1 MSEDNDKP
9 FIPKYN
15 PYGLPE
21 MTPEQAAAF
30 MRKSFDNEMHRVHSR
45 LDFICERW
53 GIVQHPGSLA
63 SYKLAEMYLDD
74 WFPHGERVASH

>member
-9 FIPKYN
+9 FFPKYN

-30 MRKSFDNEMHRVHSR
+30 MRKSFDNEMHRVPFTS
-45 LDFICERW
+45 
-53 GIVQHPGSLA
+53 
-63 SYKLAEMYLDD
+63 
-74 WFPHGERVASH
+74 

>member
-30 MRKSFDNEMHRVHSR
+30 MRELLRQRDAPSTFTS
-45 LDFICERW
+45 
-53 GIVQHPGSLA
+53 
-63 SYKLAEMYLDD
+63 
-74 WFPHGERVASH
+74 